1 MSRFRFLRSMF
12 AILIWSTAAL
22 VVSASG
28 GVTGLRAQQSQSAPP
43 AAPPQGQTGQ
53 RGRGPYVPN
62 FAAEQQR
69 QARSD
74 ATWKKAAA
82 GVMQFEQI
90 TYKSRKDGLEIPAY
104 VFKPL
109 KLRGPKGHAAI
120 VWVHPDI
127 RGYMYEYYIPYVREA
142 IQKGYIV
149 IAPEYRGSRGFGQA
163 YWDDI
168 DYGGAEV
175 DDVVTAVDILKQ
187 IPEVDPARIGI
198 IGWSHGGMITLLSIE
213 RNPTTFK
220 AAAALVPVTN
230 LFQRL
235 MWKGP
240 ERYHQSMDP
249 ANRYGGLPD
258 DPKAQ
263 PTYVDR
269 SPLYGVDKIQVPVLV
284 HVTRND
290 QDVNIQ
296 EDMQMVDALR
306 SHKPLLASTMV
317 YDDPLGGHLFDRQ
330 CPEQLSPRTVDPTDL
345 ASYVPTGTRE
355 QLDSWN
361 RVWTFLDWN
370 LDPAHD
376 AETAFKGSAELFKQP
391 GR

>member
-1 MSRFRFLRSMF
+1 MKWIICS
-12 AILIWSTAAL
+12 AAAFVL
-22 VVSASG
+22 A
-28 GVTGLRAQQSQSAPP
+28 VTGGFGVQQTQTQSPPP
-43 AAPPQGQTGQ
+43 AAQQQAGGRQ
-53 RGRGPYVPN
+53 GRGFAPN
-62 FAAEQQR
+62 FAAEEQR

-74 ATWKKAAA
+74 ATWEKAAK
-82 GVMQFEQI
+82 GTMQFQKI
-90 TYKSRKDGLEIPAY
+90 TYKSKKDGMEIPAY
-104 VFKPL
+104 LFKPL

-120 VWVHPDI
+120 VGVHPDI
-127 RGYMYEYYIPYVREA
+127 RGYVYEYYIPYVREA
-142 IQKGYIV
+142 IDKGYIV

-163 YWDDI
+163 FYDAI

-175 DDVVTAVDILKQ
+175 DDVVTAVDVLDQ

-213 RNPTTFK
+213 RNPRTFK
-220 AAAALVPVTN
+220 AAAAIVPVTN

-235 MWKGP
+235 MWKNP
-240 ERYHQSMDP
+240 DRYHRAMDP

-258 DPKAQ
+258 DPQAQ
-263 PTYVDR
+263 PMYVDR
-269 SPLYGVDKIQVPVLV
+269 SPLYGVDKIEIPTLV

-317 YDDPLGGHLFDRQ
+317 YDNPLGGHLFDRQ
-330 CPEQLSPRTVDPTDL
+330 CPEQLSRTADPTDL
-345 ASYVPTGTRE
+345 ASYVPTNTRE
-355 QLDSWN
+355 QVDSWS

-376 AETAFKGSAELFKQP
+376 GAEAFKGSAELFGK
-391 GR
+391 GGK

>member
-1 MSRFRFLRSMF
+1 
-12 AILIWSTAAL
+12 
-22 VVSASG
+22 
-28 GVTGLRAQQSQSAPP
+28 
-43 AAPPQGQTGQ
+43 
-53 RGRGPYVPN
+53 
-62 FAAEQQR
+62 
-69 QARSD
+69 
-74 ATWKKAAA
+74 
-82 GVMQFEQI
+82 MQFQKI
-90 TYKSRKDGLEIPAY
+90 SYKSKKDGMEIPAY
-104 VFKPL
+104 LFKPL
-109 KLRGPKGHAAI
+109 KLRGPRGHAAI

-127 RGYMYEYYIPYVREA
+127 RGYVYEYYIPYIREA
-142 IQKGYIV
+142 VEKGYIV

-163 YWDDI
+163 FYDAI

-175 DDVVTAVDILKQ
+175 DDVVTAVDVLGK

-235 MWKGP
+235 MWKNP
-240 ERYHQSMDP
+240 ERYHQAMDP

-263 PTYVDR
+263 PMYVDR
-269 SPLYGVDKIQVPVLV
+269 SPLYGVDKIQIPVLV

-317 YDDPLGGHLFDRQ
+317 YDNPLGGHLFDRQ
-330 CPEQLSPRTVDPTDL
+330 CPEQLSRTADPTDL
-345 ASYVPTGTRE
+345 ASYVPTNTRE
-355 QLDSWN
+355 QVDSWT

-376 AETAFKGSAELFKQP
+376 AAEAFKGSAELFGKA